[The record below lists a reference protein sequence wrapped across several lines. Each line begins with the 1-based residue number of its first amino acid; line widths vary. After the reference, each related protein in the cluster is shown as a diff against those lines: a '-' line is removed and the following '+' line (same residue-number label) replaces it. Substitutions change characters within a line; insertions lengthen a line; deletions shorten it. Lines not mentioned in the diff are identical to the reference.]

1 MIELMKEIEEHTEH
15 LKALLAEQGLLETE
29 PLTEEDI
36 EDLTFQKLQEEAD
49 DADRGEAEDYDGD
62 NDEYNV

>member
-15 LKALLAEQGLLETE
+15 LKALLAEQGLLESE

-49 DADRGEAEDYDGD
+49 DADRAEFAED
-62 NDEYNV
+62 NDY